1 MSSARTSTRTPI
13 AIPPGVA
20 LMPEDFREK
29 LEAIKGLTGL
39 SWEGMA
45 VAMGVDS
52 RQLWRWRRHGVQPN
66 GGAMLALVRL
76 ALWVPGGLA
85 VLTDENVI
93 VIHQI
98 GRWNHDRGR
107 KTAN

>member
-1 MSSARTSTRTPI
+1 MPSSRRNTGSPI

-45 VAMGVDS
+45 TAMGVDS

-85 VLTDENVI
+85 LLTDEDVI
-93 VIHQI
+93 VIHQL
-98 GRWNHDRGR
+98 GR
-107 KTAN
+107 

>member
-1 MSSARTSTRTPI
+1 MSSCPANVRTPI
-13 AIPPGVA
+13 VIPPGVA
-20 LMPEDFREK
+20 LLPEDFREK
-29 LEAIKGLTGL
+29 LVAIKGLTGL

-85 VLTDENVI
+85 LLTDEDVI
-93 VIHQI
+93 VIHQP
-98 GRWNHDRGR
+98 GR
-107 KTAN
+107 

>member
-1 MSSARTSTRTPI
+1 MSSAPANMRTPLV
-13 AIPPGVA
+13 IPPRVA
-20 LMPEDFREK
+20 LLPEDFREK
-29 LEAIKGLTGL
+29 LEAIKRLTGL

-45 VAMGVDS
+45 AAMGVDS
-52 RQLWRWRRHGVQPN
+52 RQLWRWRRHGVHPN

-76 ALWVPGGLA
+76 AL
-85 VLTDENVI
+85 LTDEDVI
-93 VIHQI
+93 VIHQL

>member
-1 MSSARTSTRTPI
+1 MSSSLTNVATPV

-20 LMPEDFREK
+20 LLPEDFREK

-52 RQLWRWRRHGVQPN
+52 RQLWRWRRHGVQPS

-85 VLTDENVI
+85 VLVDEDVI
-93 VIHQI
+93 VIHQL
-98 GRWNHDRGR
+98 GR
-107 KTAN
+107 

>member
-1 MSSARTSTRTPI
+1 MSSSLTNVATPV

-20 LMPEDFREK
+20 LLPEDFREK

-52 RQLWRWRRHGVQPN
+52 RQLWRWRRHGVQPS
-66 GGAMLALVRL
+66 GGAILALVRLALVRL

-85 VLTDENVI
+85 VLVDEDVI
-93 VIHQI
+93 VVHQL
-98 GRWNHDRGR
+98 GR
-107 KTAN
+107 